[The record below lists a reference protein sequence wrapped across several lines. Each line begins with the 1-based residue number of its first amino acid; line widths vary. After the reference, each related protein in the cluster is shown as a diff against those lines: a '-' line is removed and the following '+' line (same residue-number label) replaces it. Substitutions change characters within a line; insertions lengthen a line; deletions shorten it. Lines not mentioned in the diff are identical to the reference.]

1 MLLKAGADVNA
12 VRRYADVQITP
23 LGSAQDVV
31 CSAESYFSEID
42 CVRRGVVGTLL
53 RAGATIQPRHAAD
66 PGPAVLEDIEVERW
80 ASENEDYYDA
90 PLRIAY
96 ARELS
101 MYLRAVLAAGGFE
114 KYGRA
119 RRAPFVAMLDRGLS
133 LPRDAIS
140 VVCEFWLRA
149 DEYHPDTNLYI
160 RFY

>member
-1 MLLKAGADVNA
+1 MTH
-12 VRRYADVQITP
+12 I
-23 LGSAQDVV
+23 
-31 CSAESYFSEID
+31 
-42 CVRRGVVGTLL
+42 GVVGTLL
-53 RAGATIQPRHAAD
+53 RAGATIQPSHAEDPTPAD
-66 PGPAVLEDIEVERW
+66 LADFEFKDHDDG
-80 ASENEDYYDA
+80 
-90 PLRIAY
+90 PLRVAY

-101 MYLRAVLAAGGFE
+101 MYFRAVLRAGGFE

-160 RFY
+160 RFC